1 MTGSATN
8 PNQDNVNS
16 NLREKKDAFSILF
29 LASLELA
36 NANRVE
42 DIREIVY
49 RTLRVARFPATM
61 LYIQRDPGGDEEIFV
76 PYRSSDAG
84 ASHPFFAGRLP
95 GDLPRLS
102 VSRIEKRLH
111 QDSENETNVRNQDLD
126 CLILDSTF
134 PDNDGCNLFDFARRF
149 RLVSAAYIP
158 IWHTKQLQLML
169 FLGSIQATLTRE
181 QVQAFIVL
189 AGLAS
194 SAYERVFGKQM
205 LERRLITLQSLN
217 VISQSVALRA
227 DLNELYRV
235 VHQQIRKLLGELTF
249 FIALYDSTTNMVEIP
264 YLFEMGSD
272 HVITPP
278 PFELGVGLTSVVIRN
293 RQPLMLVEN
302 TAQQLQ
308 QLGAQQT
315 GLPAKSWMGV
325 PLQVAGETIGAIVVQ
340 DLYREHRFTEDDL
353 QLMVTLAAQVAVT
366 VRYVKLL
373 ENTRL
378 QVDRERALNE
388 ITNQIRNS
396 SDPQR
401 ILQTAAREITRI
413 VSAHRT
419 TFTISPVTD
428 DQIEES
434 L

>member
-1 MTGSATN
+1 MTGSVPN
-8 PNQDNVNS
+8 PNQDNPNS
-16 NLREKKDAFSILF
+16 NLRDKKDAFSILF

-36 NANRVE
+36 NASRVE

-49 RTLRVARFPATM
+49 RTLRVARSPATM
-61 LYIQRDPGGDEEIFV
+61 LSIQRDPGGDEDILV
-76 PYRSSDAG
+76 LYRSSDPG

-102 VSRIEKRLH
+102 LSRIEKRIRQESDNENLVRK
-111 QDSENETNVRNQDLD
+111 QDVD
-126 CLILDSTF
+126 CLIIDTTIS
-134 PDNDGCNLFDFARRF
+134 DNDPSNLSDFSRRF
-149 RLVSAAYIP
+149 RFVSAAFIP
-158 IWHTKQLQLML
+158 VWHSRQLQLML
-169 FLGSIQATLTRE
+169 VLGSIQAPLTRE
-181 QVQAFIVL
+181 QVQAFIIL

-194 SAYERVFGKQM
+194 SAYDRVYGKQM
-205 LERRLITLQSLN
+205 LERRLVTLQALN
-217 VISQSVALRA
+217 VIGQSVALRA
-227 DLNELYRV
+227 DLNELYRII
-235 VHQQIRKLLGELTF
+235 HQQIRKLLGELTF
-249 FIALYDSTTNMVEIP
+249 FIALYDSVSNMVEIP

-278 PFELGVGLTSVVIRN
+278 PFELGVGLTSIVIKN
-293 RQPLMLVEN
+293 RQPLLLVEN
-302 TAQQLQ
+302 TAQKLQ

-340 DLYREHRFTEDDL
+340 DLFREHRFDEDDM

-373 ENTRL
+373 EDTRL
-378 QVDRERALNE
+378 QVERERALNE
-388 ITNQIRNS
+388 ITAQIRNS

-401 ILQTAAREITRI
+401 ILQTAAREIAR
-413 VSAHRT
+413 VVGANRT
-419 TFTISPVTD
+419 TFVISPITD
-428 DQIEES
+428 DQVEEN